1 MGALQITH
9 TISIDNRKFK
19 TRLQNLITGCT
30 DPFAVEIRYHPVCWR
45 NYISN
50 TKDEV
55 EDLPYQNVQVKEVKQ
70 LFLNYAKNVIFEKN
84 EPRTL
89 DQEPR
94 TQRKSK
100 DIYKYG
106 MATTS
111 LSN

>member
-45 NYISN
+45 KYISN

-55 EDLPYQNVQVKEVKQ
+55 EDLPYQNLQVKEVKQ
-70 LFLNYAKNVIFEKN
+70 LFFNHIKNVTFEEN

-89 DQEPR
+89 
-94 TQRKSK
+94 KSLLEDYNK
-100 DIYKYG
+100 MLENYNFKRCER
-106 MATTS
+106 MS
-111 LSN
+111 LL